1 MKVIKKY
8 FQVGVS
14 EPTTLNLG
22 EVIPLKD
29 GLYLLRYIEDPIFHF
44 KKGNLDS
51 ITLKLLVDK
60 EPDGTTSFHD
70 INNEKSYEVAFSYEQ
85 FRAANKRQ
93 VIGTGNLYKQPNGNL
108 VSLGGIIAINLS
120 GEYFSVRHIAK
131 IITPFSRQDKQMITK
146 FYREAHVVEVKG
158 GN

>member
-14 EPTTLNLG
+14 EPTMLDLG
-22 EVIPLKD
+22 KVISLKD

-70 INNEKSYEVAFSYEQ
+70 INNEKNYEVAFSYEQ

-93 VIGTGNLYKQPNGNL
+93 AIGTGNLYKQPNGSL

-131 IITPFSRQDKQMITK
+131 TITPFNRQDKQMLTK
-146 FYREAHVVEVKG
+146 LYRESHVVEVKG
-158 GN
+158 VK